1 MSNNPLHPGGR
12 MPDEATWEDYLN
24 AHGGPLTPGWW
35 VTLGWYADP
44 GHPRPEVV
52 GPYSSYAQ
60 AVSAMEDSLLI
71 DGFAT
76 DTNRE
81 EWLDDVYVAADP
93 ASIARMCADYGP
105 RVTLIDP
112 GDHHHFGT
120 DEPDSGPSRAGGCRP
135 ELLCCR
141 PELSTP
147 LPRRRLVR
155 AEDRTASATAE
166 PSRPD
171 TQPTHPCSENIPA
184 VILTYL

>member
-1 MSNNPLHPGGR
+1 MSNPLQPGGR
-12 MPDEATWEDYLN
+12 MPDEATWEDYVN

-35 VTLGWYADP
+35 VTLRWYADSE
-44 GHPRPEVV
+44 HPRPEVV
-52 GPYSSYAQ
+52 GPYSSHAQ

-93 ASIARMCADYGP
+93 TSIARMCADYGP

-120 DEPDSGPSRAGGCRP
+120 DEPVSDRSPAGGV
-135 ELLCCR
+135 
-141 PELSTP
+141 S
-147 LPRRRLVR
+147 
-155 AEDRTASATAE
+155 ARTAVLQAGALNAA
-166 PSRPD
+166 PPPASRLGGGSDSIGDGRTITP
-171 TQPTHPCSENIPA
+171 
-184 VILTYL
+184 

>member
-1 MSNNPLHPGGR
+1 MSNPLHPGGR
-12 MPDEATWEDYLN
+12 MPDEATWDDYIN

-35 VTLGWYADP
+35 VTLRWYADS

-60 AVSAMEDSLLI
+60 AISAMEDSLLI

-112 GDHHHFGT
+112 GDHHHFGP
-120 DEPDSGPSRAGGCRP
+120 DEPDSGPSRAGGV
-135 ELLCCR
+135 
-141 PELSTP
+141 S
-147 LPRRRLVR
+147 
-155 AEDRTASATAE
+155 ARTAVLQAGALNAA
-166 PSRPD
+166 PPPASRPGGGSD
-171 TQPTHPCSENIPA
+171 SIGDGRTITP
-184 VILTYL
+184 